1 TRYIEVHGSVD
12 PDIDLYQRWPGFF
25 AWTAQIAELTNQLNP
40 VHWAGLAEPF
50 FALLDAL
57 LVLALARAISR
68 DRGYFWT
75 ATLLFVLGNWV
86 NQNYF
91 APQALGYALYLSI
104 ALVLL
109 LTATAE
115 PRRLGV
121 FLEHVSRR
129 LGRPSEAGSENGFD
143 LFSGGRAPSAVSAR
157 RWSGTFILVA
167 FAVVVASHQLTP
179 YLTLLVLAPLFVLGY
194 FRPLWLVIAMAT
206 LAVGYLVPNYDYI
219 QSHFGVFSGFD
230 PVANAVYSSIDRN
243 KLPATQVWSGRG
255 AYLISGLLVLLGL
268 LGLFRRLRAGGTR
281 SAVVIGWMTLAPAL
295 ILVVQSYGGEG
306 RLRVYLFALPW
317 CAMAAAWAFWPGT
330 HRPVRWVRSVL
341 AAALVLIAT
350 LFTLSYSV
358 SEAEVQVPASEVAA
372 AEWLD
377 QQAEQGDV
385 VLATSPMF
393 PLLIGPNYDRLVPEA
408 ELTRYVVY
416 YPELMTRQD
425 VVGIAEELNGG
436 RTPDRL
442 LAVFSDEQYA
452 YVDRRGL
459 YRPGELA
466 QLESEIAAAP
476 GVQLRY
482 QRDGVRVYEMS

>member
-1 TRYIEVHGSVD
+1 
-12 PDIDLYQRWPGFF
+12 
-25 AWTAQIAELTNQLNP
+25 
-40 VHWAGLAEPF
+40 
-50 FALLDAL
+50 
-57 LVLALARAISR
+57 
-68 DRGYFWT
+68 
-75 ATLLFVLGNWV
+75 
-86 NQNYF
+86 
-91 APQALGYALYLSI
+91 
-104 ALVLL
+104 
-109 LTATAE
+109 
-115 PRRLGV
+115 
-121 FLEHVSRR
+121 
-129 LGRPSEAGSENGFD
+129 
-143 LFSGGRAPSAVSAR
+143 
-157 RWSGTFILVA
+157 
-167 FAVVVASHQLTP
+167 
-179 YLTLLVLAPLFVLGY
+179 
-194 FRPLWLVIAMAT
+194 
-206 LAVGYLVPNYDYI
+206 
-219 QSHFGVFSGFD
+219 
-230 PVANAVYSSIDRN
+230 
-243 KLPATQVWSGRG
+243 
-255 AYLISGLLVLLGL
+255 
-268 LGLFRRLRAGGTR
+268 
-281 SAVVIGWMTLAPAL
+281 MTLAPAL